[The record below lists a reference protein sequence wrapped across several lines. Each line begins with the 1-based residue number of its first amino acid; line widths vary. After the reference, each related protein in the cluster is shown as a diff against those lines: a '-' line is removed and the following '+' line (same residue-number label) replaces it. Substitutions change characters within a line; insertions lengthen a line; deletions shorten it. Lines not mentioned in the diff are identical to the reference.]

1 MTQSS
6 PMEPYGEIVA
16 DYSQQAQVFLN
27 KGKEYL
33 DDGDLHQ
40 AAAEGWG
47 AAAWMAKAIA
57 ESHGWEYKKHDQFF
71 EVMYRARDL
80 SGDARLD
87 DLRARANEL
96 HGFFY
101 TRKRFLHPDVIERG
115 LDQMEI
121 LLDILQPL
129 TGAGR

>member
-1 MTQSS
+1 
-6 PMEPYGEIVA
+6 MEPYDEIVA
-16 DYSQQAQVFLN
+16 DYSQQARAFLS
-27 KGKEYL
+27 KSREYL

-40 AAAEGWG
+40 AAEKGWG
-47 AAAWMAKAIA
+47 AAAWMTKAVA
-57 ESHGWEYKKHDQFF
+57 EAQGWEYKKHDQFF

-80 SGDARLD
+80 SSDARLD
-87 DLRARANEL
+87 NLRARANEL

-121 LLDILQPL
+121 LLSILQPL

>member
-1 MTQSS
+1 
-6 PMEPYGEIVA
+6 MEPYDEIVA
-16 DYSQQAQVFLN
+16 DYSQQARAFLS
-27 KGKEYL
+27 KSREYL

-40 AAAEGWG
+40 AAEKGWG
-47 AAAWMAKAIA
+47 AAAWMAKAVA
-57 ESHGWEYKKHDQFF
+57 EAHGWEYKKHDQFF

-87 DLRARANEL
+87 YLRALANEL

-115 LDQMEI
+115 LDQMET
-121 LLDILQPL
+121 LLGILQPL